1 MRHIPTLQTTQR
13 ALRARVCAICPN
25 RTPGEAV
32 HPDLPL
38 TCEADCALFAAL
50 PLLRQTALNLD
61 PMVGQYQRAM
71 HKSIQHA
78 RTLNDQPARECF
90 DPLEAHTPRVIH
102 LLGEL
107 TGHR

>member
-1 MRHIPTLQTTQR
+1 MRHIPTLQTTER

-38 TCEADCALFAAL
+38 TCEADCPLFAAL
-50 PLLRQTALNLD
+50 PQLRQTALNLD
-61 PMVGQYQRAM
+61 PMVGHYKPAM
-71 HKSIQHA
+71 HKAIQRA
-78 RTLNDQPARECF
+78 QTLHGVHVHECF
-90 DPLEAHTPRVIH
+90 DPLHGHTPRVIH